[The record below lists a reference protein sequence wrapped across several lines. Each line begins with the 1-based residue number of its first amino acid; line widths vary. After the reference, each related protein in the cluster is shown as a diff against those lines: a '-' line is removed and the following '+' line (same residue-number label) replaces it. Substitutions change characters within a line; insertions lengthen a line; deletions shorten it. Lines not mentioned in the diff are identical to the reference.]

1 MVIGRRGR
9 EGIEGGEGDGAVT
22 VVLSSDGSRSGA
34 RGMKTAEDLW
44 LASPN
49 HAKYK
54 FLNLL
59 PLLLPMCKGQSS
71 VVVVNNKAVVLNF
84 CSSNDDVLSASIE
97 SKGSC

>member
-1 MVIGRRGR
+1 MIGRRGP
-9 EGIEGGEGDGAVT
+9 EGIEGGDEDGAVT
-22 VVLSSDGSRSGA
+22 ADLPSDGSRSGA
-34 RGMKTAEDLW
+34 RGMKTAEDFW

-59 PLLLPMCKGQSS
+59 PLLLAMCKGQSS
-71 VVVVNNKAVVLNF
+71 VAAVNNKAVVLNF
-84 CSSNDDVLSASIE
+84 FSSNDDGLSASIE